1 MIINEIF
8 DSFLKYLAKTPENA
22 DFCMTMRHKI
32 KQFRSLAAV
41 SIVLFSLQACQQ
53 SPLFREI
60 SSEKS
65 GIDFSNTISESAELS
80 VLNYEYIYNG
90 GGVGVGD
97 FNNDSLPDIYF
108 TGNMVSNALYI
119 NKGDLK
125 FQNITKEAGV
135 DGQGKWNKGVSIID
149 INNDGWMD
157 IYVCSAVYADS
168 NARKNIL
175 YINQGINQQ
184 TGLPYF
190 KDEAAAYGLDHP
202 SNTQMAAFFDYD
214 NDGDLDV
221 YLLLN
226 DLDGTYPNEFR
237 PIRKDGSW
245 PNTDKLLENHFDSSL
260 HHPVYTDVSAKSG
273 ILIEG
278 HGLGI
283 SIADIN
289 QDGWKDIYVSND
301 YLSNNILYINNK
313 NGTFTD
319 QCNVYFKHTSKNA
332 MGNDIADINNDG
344 LPDVIEMDMMPA
356 DQYRQKLMH
365 SDISYQ
371 NFQNS
376 ERFGYMYQYPRNTLQ
391 LNRGKYV
398 KENTKE
404 EFPSFSEIAYLSGV
418 AQTDWSWAPLLIDAD
433 NDGYRD
439 LMISN
444 GLPRDMSDMDFM
456 AYRRNAYASTPL
468 EEVLKQIPAVKI
480 SNYFFKNNG
489 DLSFSDKT
497 NDWGWQTSTFSAG
510 MAYADFDRDGDVD
523 VVINNT
529 NMKASLLENT
539 LNQQKE
545 KQHYINIQL
554 IGNNQNIH
562 GLGAMIH
569 VYTKDKHQFYEQSP
583 YRGYL
588 SSVEP
593 VAHFGIGNTLTID
606 SIQIIWP
613 NQTTQVIKNVEA
625 NQTITLNIKDAGV
638 SSTHENKNKPL
649 FSEITNAV
657 GMDKNF
663 AEIDFI
669 DFDIQKLIPHKLTK
683 YGPSIAIGDLNND
696 GLDDF
701 IAGGSS
707 PFYASIFIQQK
718 NGKFNRSKLTDSNI
732 PQLQDDAGLLLLDA
746 DGDKDLDLYIASGGA
761 ENEPQSKA
769 YTDHFYLNDGNGKF
783 KEEMLDITNN
793 RTAKSCIAACDYDND
808 GDLDMFIGGRVVPG
822 SYPSPTSSF
831 IYQNESST
839 GKVFFRD
846 ITKTIAPELFQLG
859 MVTSAVWSDVDNDGK
874 KDLAIA
880 MDWGGITF
888 FKNDGKQLKKISTN
902 ISDQTGW
909 WNSIVASD
917 VDNDGDMDYIVGNY
931 GYNGFLQP
939 SKTNPINGYANDFD
953 NNGSFDAVFSS
964 FRKSAIYGPIKEFP
978 LAGRDEFIR
987 QMTIMKEKFTNYATY
1002 AKTEMNNIFP
1012 EDAMKNALKL
1022 SVNNFYTSW
1031 IENKGNFQFEMHQLP
1046 TEAQIAPVYG
1056 IVANDFNEDGNID
1069 IALNGNEYNMS
1080 PALGRYDGFKGLILL
1095 GDGKGHFEPMT
1106 LKQSGIHI
1114 DGNGKSLGEIFIN
1127 NQYSLIGSQNE
1138 GSMKIYSLRQHHN
1151 SIAEILPTDSYGY
1164 IHLKNG
1170 KKRKIECIVGQGFLT
1185 QSSSKLMMNPSI
1197 AFIEMIDRKGNH
1209 RKIIHDT
1216 SKK

>member
-1 MIINEIF
+1 MP
-8 DSFLKYLAKTPENA
+8 KTPENA
-22 DFCMTMRHKI
+22 DFCRTMRHKI
-32 KQFRSLAAV
+32 KQFRSLAT
-41 SIVLFSLQACQQ
+41 VLLGITVLQACQQ
-53 SPLFREI
+53 DTLFREI
-60 SSEKS
+60 SPEGS

-184 TGLPYF
+184 TGLPSF

-202 SNTQMAAFFDYD
+202 SNSHMAAFFDYD

-260 HHPVYTDVSAKSG
+260 NHPVYTDVSAKAG

-278 HGLGI
+278 HGLGV

-319 QCNVYFKHTSKNA
+319 QCDVYFKHSSKNA

-398 KENTKE
+398 KEKSNE
-404 EFPSFSEIAYLSGV
+404 EVPSFSEIAYLSGV

-468 EEVLKQIPAVKI
+468 DEVLKQIPAVKI
-480 SNYFFKNNG
+480 SNYIFKNNG

-497 NDWGWQTSTFSAG
+497 KDWGWETPTFSAG
-510 MAYADFDRDGDVD
+510 MAYADFDRDGDMD

-539 LNQQKE
+539 LNQQKT
-545 KQHYINIQL
+545 KQHYIKVQL
-554 IGNNQNIH
+554 TGNNQNIH
-562 GLGAMIH
+562 GLGATIH
-569 VYTKDKHQFYEQSP
+569 VYTKGKHQLYEQSP

-588 SSVEP
+588 SSVETT
-593 VAHFGIGNTLTID
+593 AHFGLGDAQLVD
-606 SIQIIWP
+606 SIRIYWP
-613 NQTTQVIKNVEA
+613 NQTTQIINNIQTDK
-625 NQTITLNIKDAGV
+625 TITLNIKDAV
-638 SSTHENKNKPL
+638 AYIPANEKNNISL
-649 FSEITNAV
+649 FSEITKST

-669 DFDIQKLIPHKLTK
+669 DFDIQKLIPHKLSK
-683 YGPSIAIGDLNND
+683 YGPSLAVGDLNGD
-696 GLDDF
+696 GMDDF

-707 PFYASIFIQQK
+707 PFYASIFLQQK
-718 NGKFNRSKLTDSNI
+718 NGKFLRSKLSSSSI
-732 PQLQDDAGLLLLDA
+732 PQLQDDAGMLLFDA

-783 KEEMLDITNN
+783 KEEILDITNN
-793 RTAKSCIAACDYDND
+793 RTTKSCITACDYDND
-808 GDLDMFIGGRVVPG
+808 GDLDIFVGGRVVPG

-831 IYQNESST
+831 IYQNESSN
-839 GKVFFRD
+839 GKVLFKD
-846 ITKTIAPELFQLG
+846 VTKNVAPELFQLG

-880 MDWGGITF
+880 MDWGAITF
-888 FKNDGKQLKKISTN
+888 FKNDGKQLKKINTN

-917 VDNDGDMDYIVGNY
+917 IDNDGDMDYIAGNY

-939 SKTNPINGYANDFD
+939 TPTYPVHAYGNDFD
-953 NNGSFDAVFSS
+953 NNGSYDAVFSS
-964 FRKSAIYGPIKEFP
+964 FRKTSMNGPIKEFP

-987 QMTIMKEKFTNYATY
+987 QMTIMKEKFTNYASY
-1002 AKTEMNNIFP
+1002 AKTEMNKISP
-1012 EDAMKNALKL
+1012 EDLMKKTLKL

-1031 IENKGNFQFEMHQLP
+1031 IENKGNFTFEMHALP
-1046 TEAQIAPVYG
+1046 TETQVAPVYG
-1056 IVANDFNEDGNID
+1056 IVANDFNDDGNID
-1069 IALNGNEYNMS
+1069 IALNGNEYSMS
-1080 PALGRYDGFKGLILL
+1080 PSLGRYDGFKGMILL
-1095 GDGKGHFEPMT
+1095 GNGKGNFQPMS
-1106 LKQSGIHI
+1106 LSQSGIHV
-1114 DGNGKSLGEIFIN
+1114 DGNGKALGEIIIN
-1127 NQYSLIGSQNE
+1127 NHYSLIGSQNE
-1138 GSMKIYSLRQHHN
+1138 GSMKLYALNKNTS
-1151 SIAEILPTDSYGY
+1151 SMSAFLPNDRYGF

-1170 KKRKIECIVGQGFLT
+1170 QKRKIENTSGQSFLT
-1185 QSSSKLMMNPSI
+1185 QSSQQLMINQSVS
-1197 AFIEMIDRKGNH
+1197 FIEMIDSKGHH
-1209 RKIIHDT
+1209 RNINPNA
-1216 SKK
+1216 KKN